1 MGLYSGKEDDDYLM
15 ISGLQ
20 HFAFCKRQW
29 ALIHIEQQWQE
40 NVLTTEGKHLHER
53 VDDHS
58 FDESRGDQRIVR
70 SVPLL
75 SEKLRI
81 RGIADMVEF
90 ERQEDENEET
100 VRLNGREGFWK
111 VTPIEYKRGKSK
123 SDDRDTVQLCAQAIC
138 LEEMLGVK
146 IAHGII
152 YYAETRRR
160 EMFVFPKDLRERVI
174 AMVSMMRQIY
184 DENRTPHAEY
194 KKHCE
199 RCSLISI
206 CKPKWTSKGAKSAAN
221 YVRKY
226 VEGGGEKSEDC

>member
-1 MGLYSGKEDDDYLM
+1 MNSGKVDDDYLM

-29 ALIHIEQQWQE
+29 ALIHIEQQWKE

-58 FDESRGDQRIVR
+58 FDESRGNQRIVR

-90 ERQEDENEET
+90 ERQMDESDET
-100 VRLNGREGFWK
+100 VRLDGREGFWK
-111 VTPIEYKRGKSK
+111 VSPIEYKRGKPK

-138 LEEMLGVK
+138 LEEMLDVR
-146 IAHGII
+146 ITNGII

-160 EMFVFPKDLRERVI
+160 EMIEFKGSLRERVI
-174 AMVSMMRQIY
+174 AMISTMRQLY
-184 DENRTPHAEY
+184 DESRTPHAEY

-199 RCSLISI
+199 SCSLMPI
-206 CKPKWTSKGAKSAAN
+206 CKPKWSTMGAKSAAN

-226 VEGGGEKSEDC
+226 VEGGGEPSEGC